1 MIDRPRRDPADGS
14 ADEPPRGPWG
24 RMRSEQPAHAPAEPF
39 PAEPPPAAAPPHR
52 SADAGAIRAR
62 RRAVRGISLAM
73 VSLGLLLAAS
83 LGRTGQTVL
92 GALGLLPAVLGAAG
106 FLAVS
111 LGIPQGLRLPARE
124 HRRGRA
130 LWLLPTA
137 VLLLALAFLGAA
149 FWTDGTAPESGSPW
163 TIVWLVS
170 AATLVTFAGLS
181 FGLVAAS
188 RLTVQD
194 DDDAPLRRV
203 DWAEEYPERFEDR
216 RPRPGDDGY
225 DSAWIRGE
233 RR

>member
-1 MIDRPRRDPADGS
+1 MNERPDHAQQTDRTTMDVRAV
-14 ADEPPRGPWG
+14 
-24 RMRSEQPAHAPAEPF
+24 
-39 PAEPPPAAAPPHR
+39 
-52 SADAGAIRAR
+52 RAR

-73 VSLGLLLAAS
+73 ISLGLLLCAS
-83 LGRTGQTVL
+83 LSTTGRTVL

-106 FLAVS
+106 FLAV
-111 LGIPQGLRLPARE
+111 GMGVPAGLRLPVRE

-130 LWLLPTA
+130 LWLLPSA
-137 VLLLALAFLGAA
+137 VLILALVFLGAA
-149 FWTDGTAPESGSPW
+149 FWTDGAAPESGSPW

-188 RLTVQD
+188 RLTVHD

-203 DWAEEYPERFEDR
+203 DWAEEYPERFENRPPR
-216 RPRPGDDGY
+216 RPGDGY
-225 DSAWIRGE
+225 DSSWIRGQ